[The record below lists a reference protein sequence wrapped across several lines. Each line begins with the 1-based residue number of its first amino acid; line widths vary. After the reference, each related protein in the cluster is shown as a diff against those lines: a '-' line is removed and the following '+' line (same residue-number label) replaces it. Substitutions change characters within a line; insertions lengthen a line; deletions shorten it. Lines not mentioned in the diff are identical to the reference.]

1 VASPTASNT
10 ITNWFGDLT
19 SHPKVVVQAKSVEDI
34 VRILKDP
41 AKYPSPV
48 RAVGSNHSTSPVG
61 VAEGGTLIQ
70 MSGMNRILKID
81 TDAVTVEAGAIA
93 LDIARELEKHGLQ
106 FYVNTEI
113 GSLSV
118 GSAACAGT
126 KDASMPGEFGQ
137 VGSYITRIKMVLPSG
152 EVLEVTEADQPELMQ
167 KVRSSYGTFG
177 IVTEATYAIKPIV
190 PMAVRHETFGIDD
203 FIQRLPELK
212 ISGESLMYY
221 MFPYEDLVTVE
232 FRRYNPGAEG
242 DPERH
247 IWPLRNYLW
256 AKAGPLFCS
265 QVEANIANRDVRYKV
280 IDGFSAMWRF
290 KLENLIRS
298 DNTVSTDQIIE
309 YPKVADASRYTFS
322 LWAFPEE
329 IYPTVLPQYFDFCK
343 RYERDQHY
351 RNNMLYV
358 GYRILKD
365 RQALLSYSWDGNV
378 MTIDPVST
386 ANPGWNKFLGAYNQF
401 CSDHGGIPLPNQ
413 TPLVTRAQIEK
424 GLGQRW
430 RQFGEARKTFDP
442 GNRLLN
448 DYFREMLGVA

>member
-1 VASPTASNT
+1 MAAPT
-10 ITNWFGDLT
+10 ITNWFGDLI
-19 SHPKVVVQAKSVEDI
+19 SHPKVVVDASSVDDI
-34 VRILKDP
+34 VNVLKDP
-41 AKYPSPV
+41 GRYPSPV
-48 RAVGSNHSTSPVG
+48 RAVGSNHSTAPVG
-61 VAEGGTLIQ
+61 VAEGGTLIR
-70 MSGMNRILKID
+70 MSGMNRILEIGKD
-81 TDAVTVEAGAIA
+81 TVTVQAGAIL

-137 VGSYITRIKMVLPSG
+137 VGSYITRIKMVLASG
-152 EVLEVTEADQPELMQ
+152 ELLEVTEDQPELMQ
-167 KVRSSYGTFG
+167 KVRSCYGTFG
-177 IVTEATYAIKPIV
+177 IVYEATYAVRQII
-190 PMAVRHETFGIDD
+190 PMAVRHETFSLKD
-203 FIQRLPELK
+203 FLDRLPELK
-212 ISGESLMYY
+212 LSGESLMYY
-221 MFPYEDLVTVE
+221 MFPFEDLITVE
-232 FRRYNPGAEG
+232 FRHYNPDATG

-247 IWPLRNYLW
+247 IWPMRNYLW
-256 AKAGPLFCS
+256 AKAGPVFCS
-265 QVEANIANRDVRYKV
+265 QVEANIADRDIRYKV
-280 IDGFSAMWRF
+280 INGFCAMWRF

-298 DNTVSTDQIIE
+298 DNTLAADQIIQ
-309 YPKVADASRYTFS
+309 YPPVSDASRYTFS

-329 IYPTVLPQYFDFCK
+329 SYPTVLPQYFDFCK
-343 RYERDQHY
+343 KYDAEKQY

-365 RQALLSYSWDGNV
+365 RQALLSYAWDGNV

-386 ANPGWNKFLGAYNQF
+386 ANPGWNDFLPAYNQF

-413 TPLVTRAQIEK
+413 TPQVTRAQLEK
-424 GLGQRW
+424 GLGDRW
-430 RQFGEARKTFDP
+430 SQFAEARKTFDP